1 MNKNRLLNILCI
13 GNILITILFQPA
25 RAQDVEYCRLNSY
38 YLKSYTNDTKQLITA
53 PLRWQPKQYA
63 AATLITTG
71 IVALTFY
78 DEAITKRF
86 LQNQSN
92 TTRQVSS
99 VLQPLGNELV
109 VLGGSAGL
117 YALGQI
123 LKDDNTSCAGLQNF
137 KSVLISSAFIFGI
150 KHLTHR
156 ARPYMNQ
163 GSNDWNFFSDEWSYT
178 SFPSGHAT
186 FAFATATTISHF
198 SKKKIVPVIAYSLAA
213 GIALSRIHDQKHW
226 ASDVLAGAAIGT
238 AFSLTVNKPF
248 R

>member
-1 MNKNRLLNILCI
+1 M
-13 GNILITILFQPA
+13 FQNA
-25 RAQDVEYCRLNSY
+25 FAQGPEDCRLNSL
-38 YLKSYTNDTKQLITA
+38 YLKSYAYDTRNIITA
-53 PLRWQPKQYA
+53 PLQWQPKQYA

-78 DEAITKRF
+78 DEAITKKF
-86 LQNQSN
+86 VQHQTH
-92 TTRQVSS
+92 TTRQISS

-117 YALGQI
+117 YALGEI
-123 LKDDNTSCAGLQNF
+123 LNDTKTSCAGMQNF
-137 KSVLISSAFIFGI
+137 KSVLISSAFIFGV

-163 GSNDWNFFSDEWSYT
+163 GSKDWNLFSDKWSYT

-186 FAFATATTISHF
+186 FAFATATTLSQIS
-198 SKKKIVPVIAYSLAA
+198 KNKIVPVIAYSLAS

-238 AFSLTVNKPF
+238 AFSLTVNRSF